1 MAPKIETGIPR
12 EDWDSLR
19 SLRFPEGSFRE
30 KRILGVEM
38 PQSLVLPVPPIPELA
53 VPSARIPLPQ
63 RSRMLKSIHPEKIV
77 RFHATEITAPP
88 NSLIRNT

>member
-1 MAPKIETGIPR
+1 MPR

-19 SLRFPEGSFRE
+19 SLRLPEGSFRE

-38 PQSLVLPVPPIPELA
+38 PQSLVLPVPPIPELV

-63 RSRMLKSIHPEKIV
+63 RSRMLKSIHPEKII
-77 RFHATEITAPP
+77 RFHAAEITASE
-88 NSLIRNT
+88 NSNIRNT